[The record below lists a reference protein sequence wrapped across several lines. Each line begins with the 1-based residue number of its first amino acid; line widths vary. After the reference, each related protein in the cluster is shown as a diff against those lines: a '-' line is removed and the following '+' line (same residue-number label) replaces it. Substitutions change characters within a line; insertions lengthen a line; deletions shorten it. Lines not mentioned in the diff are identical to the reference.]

1 MTTTFHHPPH
11 SGESDSSRTLP
22 LDGFTRWADLKRLIP
37 LCRESIR
44 LRELAGRFPKRMRLG
59 SSRSAAW
66 PNRELH
72 RWMADPDGY
81 RAPNKTEAA

>member
-1 MTTTFHHPPH
+1 MTTTFYQSPH
-11 SGESDSSRTLP
+11 SCEHNSPHALP
-22 LDGFTRWADLKRLIP
+22 LDGFTRWADLKHLIP

-44 LRELAGRFPKRMRLG
+44 LREMAGRFPKRTKLG

-66 PNRELH
+66 PNRELR

-81 RAPNKTEAA
+81 RAPNETGAA

>member
-1 MTTTFHHPPH
+1 MTTTFHHSPP
-11 SGESDSSRTLP
+11 SGGHNNPHALP
-22 LDGFTRWADLKRLIP
+22 LDGYTRWADLKHLIP

-44 LRELAGRFPKRMRLG
+44 LRELAGRFPKRTQLG

-72 RWMADPDGY
+72 RWLADPDGY
-81 RAPNKTEAA
+81 RAPSATEAA